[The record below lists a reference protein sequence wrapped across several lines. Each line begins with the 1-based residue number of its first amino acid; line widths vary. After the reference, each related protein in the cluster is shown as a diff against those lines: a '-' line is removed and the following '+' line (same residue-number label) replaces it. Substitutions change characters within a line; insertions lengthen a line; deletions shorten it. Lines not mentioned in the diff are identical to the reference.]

1 MIGEN
6 QMFKKKVKIDDFIN
20 LMVENNY
27 DTSLDMEI
35 NSDIFDNEEV
45 YELKR
50 FLKLYKMSLA
60 HFYLTG
66 KNRSGKY
73 IQDFKKYQIELI
85 DQEFKTHVNKLISDN
100 ILKDSE
106 YELFES
112 VFRESQKAVSSTNF
126 KPNEPFFHHILTFS
140 KLAYPEYENKRKQD
154 HLCDYCIQQ
163 YRALSKFLFKKIK
176 IVI

>member
-1 MIGEN
+1 
-6 QMFKKKVKIDDFIN
+6 MFKEKVKIGDFIN
-20 LMVENNY
+20 LMVEKNY
-27 DTSLDMEI
+27 DTSQDIQI
-35 NSDIFDNEEV
+35 NSDVFNNEEV

-50 FLKLYKMSLA
+50 LLKLYKMSLA
-60 HFYLTG
+60 HFYLIG
-66 KNRSGKY
+66 KSRSGKY
-73 IQDFKKYQIELI
+73 IQGFRKYQIELI

-106 YELFES
+106 YELFEKVLS
-112 VFRESQKAVSSTNF
+112 ESQKTVSSTNF

-163 YRALSKFLFKKIK
+163 YKALSKFYLKKSK
-176 IVI
+176 